1 LNVIAPEGDDRSGSE
16 GRQTIRSVEEPLSSQ
31 REPVRKRTHVT
42 LHLVPEPVWLAHTDR
57 PTYQPERFAE
67 EGFIHCTDG
76 AALLIDVANRYYRDD
91 SRAYLV
97 LDIDL
102 ARVQARAIYEDEA
115 QQYPHIYGPL
125 EREAVTRVRRVERL
139 PNGAFAAIG
148 DDVS

>member
-1 LNVIAPEGDDRSGSE
+1 M
-16 GRQTIRSVEEPLSSQ
+16 
-31 REPVRKRTHVT
+31 
-42 LHLVPEPVWLAHTDR
+42 
-57 PTYQPERFAE
+57 
-67 EGFIHCTDG
+67 
-76 AALLIDVANRYYRDD
+76 ANRYYRDD

-102 ARVQARAIYEDEA
+102 ARIQARAIYEDEA

-125 EREAVTRVRRVERL
+125 ERGAVTRVRRVERL